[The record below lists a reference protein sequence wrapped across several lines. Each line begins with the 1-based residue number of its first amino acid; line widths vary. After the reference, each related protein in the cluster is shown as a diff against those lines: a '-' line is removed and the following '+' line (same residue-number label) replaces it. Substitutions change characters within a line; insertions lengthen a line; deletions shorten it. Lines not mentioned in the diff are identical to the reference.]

1 MSEAKIEFS
10 EDFTDAHPVLAFL
23 RSLGLD
29 LVKSDSS
36 FLVKYLPKCQPVLQL
51 RSTLVAV
58 YGMCSV

>member
-1 MSEAKIEFS
+1 MKIEFS
-10 EDFTDAHPVLAFL
+10 EDFTDDHPVVKFL

-36 FLVKYLPKCQPVLQL
+36 LVMKYLPRCLPVIQL

-58 YGMCSV
+58 FGMCSV